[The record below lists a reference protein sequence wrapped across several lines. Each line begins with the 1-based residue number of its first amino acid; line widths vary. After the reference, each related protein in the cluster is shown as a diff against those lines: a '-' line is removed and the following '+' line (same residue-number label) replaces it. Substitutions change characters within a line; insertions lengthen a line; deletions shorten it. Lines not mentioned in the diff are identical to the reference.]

1 MTVVI
6 SKIESRF
13 FDERPPGTQIDTLI
27 IHSMFAPEPP
37 DPALRFSATHCKNC
51 LDRYEVSAHY
61 MIERGGKIWQLVP
74 EDKRAWH
81 AGESSMP
88 FDDDSRTG
96 VNAFS
101 IGIELLCSEE
111 EPATELQY
119 KALIELLSDIL
130 SRHRIE
136 NILGHLH
143 IAPDRKNDPLGFNWD
158 RFRLMLSED
167 SPDHVFR
174 LPDSDPG

>member
-6 SKIESRF
+6 SKIKSQY
-13 FDERPPGTQIDTLI
+13 FDERPSGAQIDTII
-27 IHSMFAPEPP
+27 IHSMVAPEPVAA
-37 DPALRFSATHCKNC
+37 ALRFSATHCKSC
-51 LDRYEVSAHY
+51 LDHYEVSAHY
-61 MIERGGKIWQLVP
+61 MIERRGEVWQLVP

-111 EPATELQY
+111 EPATEAQY
-119 KALIELLSDIL
+119 RSLIELIADIL
-130 SRHRIE
+130 SRY
-136 NILGHLH
+136 NIKNVLGHVH
-143 IAPDRKNDPLGFNWD
+143 IAPDRKDDPLGFDWD
-158 RFRLMLSED
+158 KFRSMLSTHR
-167 SPDHVFR
+167 PDLAFK
-174 LPDSDPG
+174 LPDSNRS